1 MHLGKIKNV
10 PLLLNMIYMSHPVA
24 LDRPGEKV
32 LLMGNEAIARGAIE
46 GGITLAASYPGTP
59 SSEIGNTLARVAKK
73 LGLHF
78 EWSSNEKVALE
89 VAYGASM
96 VNQRVLCS
104 MKHVGVNVALD
115 ILNPIS
121 LRGVKGGLVVVSTDD
136 PSQHSS
142 RTEQDNRWMG
152 KLNDVPIIEPS
163 SPQEA
168 KELTKYAFELSERVK
183 LPIMIRTVTRLSH
196 MRSDVKLGEIK
207 KLERKPEFDWEGF
220 SYRVAG
226 FDKLFRRHKERHD
239 KIDKVEEE
247 FETVQFNS
255 IKNSTDK
262 KIGIIG
268 VGFGFT
274 YVKDALEALEIEDQV
289 SWMKL
294 LTSHPIPRKKV
305 GDFIKALDTLFV
317 VEEVDPYVELHIKAI
332 AKDINSGLKIL
343 GRMDGSLPREGEL
356 SHELIDNKITEIL
369 GLKQSI
375 SNRKKLEVKKNDL
388 LFDRM
393 LTMCAGCPHRSSL
406 YALKNAVKAVKGDLM
421 NIVINGDIG
430 CYGLAH
436 APPIAFE
443 DTYFAMGASIG
454 VSQGMQQ
461 MGIDTIAWIGDGTFL
476 HAGIPALQNAVHNGA
491 PIKIVVADN
500 AAVAM
505 TGFQTN
511 PQMGRTATGDIV
523 EPIMIEDIARAS
535 GVKHVEVV
543 DPYDLE
549 ATEKAFQRMLK
560 AEGVAMVI
568 SRRVCAMVAIREMRP
583 NRPPVNVVNQEICI
597 GCKLCLNSY
606 GCPALIW
613 NEDDKKASID
623 TTLCMGCDSCAQ
635 VCPVNAIS
643 RRNE

>member
-1 MHLGKIKNV
+1 
-10 PLLLNMIYMSHPVA
+10 MSHPVA

-32 LLMGNEAIARGAIE
+32 VLMGNEAIARGAIE
-46 GGITLAASYPGTP
+46 GGITLAAGYPGTP
-59 SSEIGNTLARVAKK
+59 SSEIGDTLARVAKG
-73 LGLHF
+73 LGIHF
-78 EWSSNEKVALE
+78 EWSANEKVALE

-96 VNQRVLCS
+96 VNQRVICP

-152 KLNDVPIIEPS
+152 KLNDVPVIEPS

-168 KELTKYAFELSERVK
+168 KDLTKYALELSERVK
-183 LPIMIRTVTRLSH
+183 LPILIRTVTRLSH
-196 MRSDVKLGEIK
+196 MRSDVELGKIEKLG
-207 KLERKPEFDWEGF
+207 RKPEFDWEGF

-226 FDKLFRRHKERHD
+226 FEKLFRRHKERHG
-239 KIDKVEEE
+239 KIDAVEAE
-247 FETVQFNS
+247 FEKVSFNEV
-255 IKNSTDK
+255 KARGE
-262 KIGIIG
+262 KIGVIG
-268 VGFGFT
+268 VGFAFT
-274 YVKDALEALEIEDQV
+274 YVKDALEGLGAEDQV
-289 SWMKL
+289 AWMKL
-294 LTSHPIPRKKV
+294 LTSHPMPKKKIA
-305 GDFIKALDTLFV
+305 DFISKLDTVLIA
-317 VEEVDPYVELHIKAI
+317 EEVDSFVELHVKAL
-332 AKDINSGLKIL
+332 AKDTNCSLKIR
-343 GRMDGSLPREGEL
+343 GRLDGSLPREGEL
-356 SHELIDNKITEIL
+356 SHELLDSAISDIL
-369 GLKQSI
+369 GLEKPVPD
-375 SNRKKLEVKKNDL
+375 RVELEEEKDEL

-406 YALKNAVKAVKGDLM
+406 YALKKAVKEVKGDLM
-421 NIVINGDIG
+421 NVVVNGDIG

-436 APPIAFE
+436 APPMAFE

-491 PIKIVVADN
+491 SIKIVVADN
-500 AAVAM
+500 GAVAM

-511 PQMGRTATGDIV
+511 PQMGRTAMGDRV
-523 EPIMIEDIARAS
+523 DPIMIEDIARAS
-535 GVKHVEVV
+535 GVKHIEIV
-543 DPYDLE
+543 DPYDLDAAEE
-549 ATEKAFQRMLK
+549 AFKRMLR

-583 NRPPVNVVNQEICI
+583 NRPPVYVVDQEACI
-597 GCKLCLNSY
+597 GCKQCLNGY
-606 GCPALIW
+606 GCPALMW
-613 NEDDKKASID
+613 NEDERRASID

-635 VCPVNAIS
+635 VCPVNAIHRS
-643 RRNE
+643 DA

>member
-1 MHLGKIKNV
+1 
-10 PLLLNMIYMSHPVA
+10 MSHPIA

-32 LLMGNEAIARGAIE
+32 VLMGNEAIARGAIE

-73 LGLHF
+73 LGFHF
-78 EWSSNEKVALE
+78 EWSANEKVAFE

-96 VNQRVLCS
+96 VNQRVICP

-115 ILNPIS
+115 ILNPIT

-168 KELTKYAFELSERVK
+168 KDLTKYALELSEQVK
-183 LPIMIRTVTRLSH
+183 LPVLIRTVTRLSH
-196 MRSDVKLGEIK
+196 MRSDVELGEIQR
-207 KLERKPEFDWEGF
+207 LGRKPEFDWEGF

-226 FDKLFRRHKERHD
+226 FEKLFRRHKERHG
-239 KIDKVEEE
+239 KIDAVEAE
-247 FETVQFNS
+247 FEKVSFNMV
-255 IKNSTDK
+255 KNNGEKT
-262 KIGIIG
+262 GIIG
-268 VGFGFT
+268 VGFAFT
-274 YVKDALEALEIEDQV
+274 YVKDALEGLGVEDKV
-289 SWMKL
+289 AWMKL
-294 LTSHPIPRKKV
+294 LTSHPLPQKKV
-305 GDFIKALDTLFV
+305 GEFIKGLDTLLV
-317 VEEVDPYVELHIKAI
+317 AEEVDPYVELHIKAL
-332 AKDINSGLKIL
+332 AKDVNPGLKIL
-343 GRMDGSLPREGEL
+343 GRLEGSLPREGEL
-356 SHELIDNKITEIL
+356 SHEIIDNIISDIL
-369 GLKQSI
+369 GLTKPI
-375 SNRKKLEVKKNDL
+375 PERTEIEAEKDKL

-406 YALKNAVKAVKGDLM
+406 YALKQAVKAVKGDLM
-421 NIVINGDIG
+421 NVVVNGDIG

-436 APPIAFE
+436 APPMAFE

-454 VSQGMQQ
+454 VSQGMKQ
-461 MGIDTIAWIGDGTFL
+461 MGIDTIAWIGDGTFF

-491 PIKIVVADN
+491 DIKIVVADN

-511 PQMGRTATGDIV
+511 PQMGRTATGNKVD
-523 EPIMIEDIARAS
+523 PIMIEDIARAS

-543 DPYDLE
+543 DPYDLDAAE
-549 ATEKAFQRMLK
+549 AAFKRMME

-568 SRRVCAMVAIREMRP
+568 SRRECAMVAVRNMRP
-583 NRPPVNVVNQEICI
+583 NRPPVYEVNQEACI
-597 GCKLCLNSY
+597 GCKQCLNNY
-606 GCPALIW
+606 GCPALMW
-613 NEDDKKASID
+613 NEDERKASID

-635 VCPVNAIS
+635 VCPVGAIT
-643 RRNE
+643 RRES

>member
-1 MHLGKIKNV
+1 
-10 PLLLNMIYMSHPVA
+10 MSHPIA

-32 LLMGNEAIARGAIE
+32 VLMGNEAIARGAIE

-73 LGLHF
+73 LGFHF
-78 EWSSNEKVALE
+78 EWSANEKVALE

-96 VNQRVLCS
+96 VNQRVICP

-115 ILNPIS
+115 ILNPIT

-168 KELTKYAFELSERVK
+168 KDLTKYALELSEQVK
-183 LPIMIRTVTRLSH
+183 LPVLIRTVTRLSH
-196 MRSDVKLGEIK
+196 MRSDVELGEIQR
-207 KLERKPEFDWEGF
+207 LGRKPEFDWEGF

-226 FDKLFRRHKERHD
+226 FEKLFRRHKERHG
-239 KIDKVEEE
+239 KIDAVEAE
-247 FETVQFNS
+247 FEKVSFNMV
-255 IKNSTDK
+255 KNNGEKT
-262 KIGIIG
+262 GIIG
-268 VGFGFT
+268 VGFAFT
-274 YVKDALEALEIEDQV
+274 YVKDALEGLGVEDKV
-289 SWMKL
+289 AWMKL
-294 LTSHPIPRKKV
+294 LTSHPLPQKKV
-305 GDFIKALDTLFV
+305 GEFIKGLDTLLV
-317 VEEVDPYVELHIKAI
+317 AEEVDPYVELHIKAL
-332 AKDINSGLKIL
+332 AKDVNPGLKIL
-343 GRMDGSLPREGEL
+343 GRLEGSLPREGEL
-356 SHELIDNKITEIL
+356 SHEIIDNIISDIL
-369 GLKQSI
+369 GLTKPI
-375 SNRKKLEVKKNDL
+375 PERTEIEAEKDKL

-406 YALKNAVKAVKGDLM
+406 YALKQAVKAVKGDLM
-421 NIVINGDIG
+421 NVVVNGDIG

-436 APPIAFE
+436 APPMAFE

-454 VSQGMQQ
+454 VSQGMKQ
-461 MGIDTIAWIGDGTFL
+461 MGIDTIAWIGDGTFF

-491 PIKIVVADN
+491 DIKIVVADN

-511 PQMGRTATGDIV
+511 PQMGRTATGNKVD
-523 EPIMIEDIARAS
+523 PIMIEDIARAS

-543 DPYDLE
+543 DPYDLDAAE
-549 ATEKAFQRMLK
+549 AAFKRMME

-568 SRRVCAMVAIREMRP
+568 SRRECAMVAVRNMRP
-583 NRPPVNVVNQEICI
+583 NRPPVYEVNQEACI
-597 GCKLCLNSY
+597 GCKQCLNNY
-606 GCPALIW
+606 GCPALMW
-613 NEDDKKASID
+613 NEDERKASID

-635 VCPVNAIS
+635 VCPVGAIT
-643 RRNE
+643 RRES

>member
-1 MHLGKIKNV
+1 
-10 PLLLNMIYMSHPVA
+10 MSHPVA
-24 LDRPGEKV
+24 LDRPGDRV

-78 EWSSNEKVALE
+78 EWSANEKVALE

-96 VNQRVLCS
+96 VNQRVLCP

-168 KELTKYAFELSERVK
+168 KDLTKYALELSERVK

-196 MRSDVKLGEIK
+196 MRSDVELGEIE
-207 KLERKPEFDWEGF
+207 KLDRKPKFDWEGF

-226 FDKLFRRHKERHD
+226 FEKLFRRHKERHC

-247 FETVQFNS
+247 FEKVPFNLV
-255 IKNSTDK
+255 NTNLDT

-274 YVKDALEALEIEDQV
+274 YVKDTLESLEIEDQV

-294 LTSHPIPRKKV
+294 LTSHPLPQKKV
-305 GDFIKALDTLFV
+305 GEFIKNLDTLLI

-332 AKDINSGLKIL
+332 AKDVNPRLKIL
-343 GRMDGSLPREGEL
+343 GRLDGSLPREGEL
-356 SHELIDNKITEIL
+356 SHKLIDDKIAEIL
-369 GLKQSI
+369 GVEASV
-375 SNRKKLEVKKNDL
+375 SDRVDLEAEKNDL

-393 LTMCAGCPHRSSL
+393 LTMCAGCPHRSSI
-406 YALKNAVKAVKGDLM
+406 YALKNAVKAVKGQLM
-421 NIVINGDIG
+421 DVVINGDIG

-436 APPIAFE
+436 APPMAFE

-500 AAVAM
+500 ATVAM

-511 PQMGRTATGDIV
+511 PQMGRTATGDKV
-523 EPIMIEDIARAS
+523 DPIMIEDIARAS

-549 ATEKAFQRMLK
+549 AAEKAFKRMLE

-568 SRRVCAMVAIREMRP
+568 SRRACAMVAIREIRP
-583 NRPPVNVVNQEICI
+583 NRPPVYVVDQDVCT

-606 GCPALIW
+606 GCPALMW
-613 NEDDKKASID
+613 NEDERRASID

-635 VCPVNAIS
+635 VCPVTAIN
-643 RRNE
+643 RRDE

>member
-1 MHLGKIKNV
+1 
-10 PLLLNMIYMSHPVA
+10 MSHPVA

-32 LLMGNEAIARGAIE
+32 VLMGNEAIARGAIE

-73 LGLHF
+73 LGFHF
-78 EWSSNEKVALE
+78 EWSANEKVALE

-96 VNQRVLCS
+96 VNQRVICP

-115 ILNPIS
+115 ILNPIT

-168 KELTKYAFELSERVK
+168 KDLTKYALGLSEQVK
-183 LPIMIRTVTRLSH
+183 LPVLIRTVTRLSH
-196 MRSDVKLGEIK
+196 MRSDVTLGEIQ
-207 KLERKPEFDWEGF
+207 KLGRKPEFDWEGF

-226 FDKLFRRHKERHD
+226 FEKLFRRHKERHG
-239 KIDKVEEE
+239 KIDAVEAE
-247 FETVQFNS
+247 FEKAPFNTV
-255 IKNSTDK
+255 KNNGEKT
-262 KIGIIG
+262 GIIG
-268 VGFGFT
+268 VGFAFT
-274 YVKDALEALEIEDQV
+274 YVKDALEGLGVEDKV
-289 SWMKL
+289 AWMKL
-294 LTSHPIPRKKV
+294 LTSHPLPQKKV
-305 GDFIKALDTLFV
+305 GEFIKGLDTLLV
-317 VEEVDPYVELHIKAI
+317 AEEVDPYVELHIKAL
-332 AKDINSGLKIL
+332 AKDVNPGLKII
-343 GRMDGSLPREGEL
+343 GRLEGSLPREGEL
-356 SHELIDNKITEIL
+356 SHEIIDNIISDLLGLTKSVPERTEIET
-369 GLKQSI
+369 
-375 SNRKKLEVKKNDL
+375 KKDEL

-406 YALKNAVKAVKGDLM
+406 YALKQAVKDVKGDLM
-421 NIVINGDIG
+421 NVVVNGDIG

-436 APPIAFE
+436 APPMEFE

-461 MGIDTIAWIGDGTFL
+461 MGIDTIAWIGDGTFF

-491 PIKIVVADN
+491 DIKIVVADN

-511 PQMGRTATGDIV
+511 PQMGRTATGDKV
-523 EPIMIEDIARAS
+523 DPIMIEDIARAS

-543 DPYDLE
+543 DPYDLDAAE
-549 ATEKAFQRMLK
+549 AAFKRMLD

-568 SRRVCAMVAIREMRP
+568 SRRECAMVAVRNMRP
-583 NRPPVNVVNQEICI
+583 NRPPVYEVKQEACI
-597 GCKLCLNSY
+597 GCKQCLNNY
-606 GCPALIW
+606 GCPALMW
-613 NEDDKKASID
+613 NEDERKASID
-623 TTLCMGCDSCAQ
+623 TTLCMGCNSCAQ
-635 VCPVNAIS
+635 VCPVGAIS
-643 RRNE
+643 RRES

>member
-1 MHLGKIKNV
+1 
-10 PLLLNMIYMSHPVA
+10 MSHPVA
-24 LDRPGEKV
+24 LDRPGDRV

-78 EWSSNEKVALE
+78 EWSANEKVALE

-96 VNQRVLCS
+96 VNQRVLCP

-168 KELTKYAFELSERVK
+168 KDLTKYALELSERVK

-196 MRSDVKLGEIK
+196 MRSDVELGEIE
-207 KLERKPEFDWEGF
+207 KLDRKPKFDWEGF

-226 FDKLFRRHKERHD
+226 FEKLFRRHKERHG

-247 FETVQFNS
+247 FEKVPFNLV
-255 IKNSTDK
+255 NTNLDT

-274 YVKDALEALEIEDQV
+274 YVKDTLESLEIEDQV

-294 LTSHPIPRKKV
+294 LTSHPLPQKKV
-305 GDFIKALDTLFV
+305 GEFIKNLDTLLI

-332 AKDINSGLKIL
+332 AKDVNPRLKIL
-343 GRMDGSLPREGEL
+343 GRLDGSLPREGEL
-356 SHELIDNKITEIL
+356 SHKLIDDKIAEIL
-369 GLKQSI
+369 GVEASV
-375 SNRKKLEVKKNDL
+375 SDRVDLEAEKNDL

-421 NIVINGDIG
+421 NVVINGDIG

-436 APPIAFE
+436 APPMAFE

-500 AAVAM
+500 ATVAM

-511 PQMGRTATGDIV
+511 PQMGRTATGDKV
-523 EPIMIEDIARAS
+523 DPIMIEDIARAS

-549 ATEKAFQRMLK
+549 AAEKAFKRMLE

-568 SRRVCAMVAIREMRP
+568 SRRACAMVAIREIRP
-583 NRPPVNVVNQEICI
+583 NRPPVYVVDQDVCT

-606 GCPALIW
+606 GCPALMW
-613 NEDDKKASID
+613 NEDERRASID

-635 VCPVNAIS
+635 VCPVTAIN
-643 RRNE
+643 RRD